1 MRLSN
6 DWSVQKSVEK
16 SVKEIEVPTIY
27 QVFGKRCFDLIVT
40 LLLSLLLLPVI
51 FLVVFLV
58 RMNLGAPILFRQERP
73 GLGGKPFRLY
83 KFRTMLD
90 GCDAQ
95 GNLLPDAERLTRFGR
110 FLRSTSLDELPEL
123 FNVWR
128 GEMSLVGPR
137 PLLMEYLARYTPEE
151 MHRHALLPG
160 ITGWAQVN
168 GRNAIT
174 WTKKFEL
181 DLWYV
186 DHLSLWLDLKILAMT
201 LRQALRSKDIN
212 QPGQVTMQKFTGTA
226 VPSHVA
232 TNLSVRTKRVLI
244 LGAGG
249 HAQVIADILLR
260 AGEAGVPIAIIGYLD
275 DNPALT
281 SQSRLGIPILGVLN
295 QRHTILHDAVILG
308 IGQNATRMALFEEL
322 NNQGENFITACH
334 PRAIIAPDV
343 VLGPGTVVCAGAVIN
358 TGSRIGANVIINT
371 ASSVD
376 HHNRI
381 GNHAH
386 IAPGVHLGG
395 DVVVGTG
402 ALVGIGATVMPQ
414 RTIGA
419 WSTVGAGALVHQDVA
434 ARTTVIGTPARPY
447 HPIKEETMATEQR
460 QPSNGR
466 VTSSVSPSRVIEP
479 AMGTI

>member
-1 MRLSN
+1 MRLTN
-6 DWSVQKSVEK
+6 DLLVQKSVQ
-16 SVKEIEVPTIY
+16 EIEVPTIY
-27 QVFGKRCFDLIVT
+27 HVFGKRCFDLTMT
-40 LLLSLLLLPVI
+40 LLLSLTLLPVI
-51 FLVVFLV
+51 FIVAILV
-58 RMNLGAPILFRQERP
+58 RINLGAPIVFRQERP
-73 GLGGKPFRLY
+73 GLWGKPFMLY

-90 GCDAQ
+90 SRDAQ
-95 GNLLPDAERLTRFGR
+95 GNLLPDADRLTRFGR
-110 FLRSTSLDELPEL
+110 FLRNTSLDELPEL

-137 PLLMEYLARYTPEE
+137 PLLMEYLERYTAEQ
-151 MHRHALLPG
+151 MRRHALLPG

-174 WTKKFEL
+174 WVKKFEH

-186 DHLSLWLDLKILAMT
+186 EHLSLWLDLKILAIT
-201 LRQALRSKDIN
+201 VRQALRSEGIN
-212 QPGQVTMQKFTGTA
+212 QPGQVTVQKFIGTEVTNA
-226 VPSHVA
+226 MA
-232 TNLSVRTKRVLI
+232 TKPGAPAKRVLI

-249 HAQVIADILLR
+249 HAQVVADILLR
-260 AGEAGVPIAIIGYLD
+260 AGEAGVPVKPIGYLD

-281 SQSRLGIPILGVLN
+281 GQSRLGLPILGGLN
-295 QRHTILHDAVILG
+295 QRHKIAHDAVILG
-308 IGQNATRMALFEEL
+308 VGHNPTRMALFEEL
-322 NNQGENFITACH
+322 SQQGESFITACH

-358 TGSRIGANVIINT
+358 PDSRIGTNVIINT
-371 ASSVD
+371 AASVD

-395 DVVVGTG
+395 DVVIGAG

-414 RTIGA
+414 RNIGA

-434 ARTTVIGTPARPY
+434 ARMTVIGTPARPY
-447 HPIKEETMATEQR
+447 HPAKEESSAMEQR
-460 QPSNGR
+460 QHSIGSVAHP
-466 VTSSVSPSRVIEP
+466 VSPSRVIEP

>member
-1 MRLSN
+1 MRLTN
-6 DWSVQKSVEK
+6 DLPLQNSVQRT
-16 SVKEIEVPTIY
+16 EVPTIY
-27 QVFGKRCFDLIVT
+27 RVFGKRCFDLIST
-40 LLLSLLLLPVI
+40 LLLSLLSLPVI
-51 FLVVFLV
+51 FLVALLV
-58 RMNLGAPILFRQERP
+58 RINLGAPIIFRQERP
-73 GLGGKPFRLY
+73 GLRGKPFMLY

-90 GCDAQ
+90 SRDAQ

-110 FLRSTSLDELPEL
+110 LLRNTSLDELPEL

-137 PLLMEYLARYTPEE
+137 PLLMEYLERYTPEE
-151 MHRHALLPG
+151 MRRHALLPG

-174 WTKKFEL
+174 WSKKFEL

-186 DHLSLWLDLKILAMT
+186 DHLSLWLDLKILALT
-201 LRQALRSKDIN
+201 VGQALRSEGVN
-212 QPGQVTMQKFTGTA
+212 QPGQATIQKFCSA
-226 VPSHVA
+226 EVPTPMA
-232 TNLSVRTKRVLI
+232 TTPGGQPKRVLI

-249 HAQVIADILLR
+249 HAQVIADILLCSR
-260 AGEAGVPIAIIGYLD
+260 EAEVPIEVIGYLD

-281 SQSRLGIPILGVLN
+281 DQLRLGIPILGVLN
-295 QRHTILHDAVILG
+295 QLHTIPHEAVIVG
-308 IGQNATRMALFEEL
+308 IGHNPTRMALFEEL
-322 NNQGENFITACH
+322 NNQGETFISACH

-358 TGSRIGANVIINT
+358 PGSRVGANSIINT

-414 RTIGA
+414 RSIGV

-434 ARTTVIGTPARPY
+434 AHITVIGSPARTY
-447 HPIKEETMATEQR
+447 HQPQGESVVTEQR
-460 QPSNGR
+460 RRANSR
-466 VTSSVSPSRVIEP
+466 VASLVSTSLVIEP
-479 AMGTI
+479 AISTI